1 MSNSER
7 GQELIQKYLE
17 ALASEA
23 EIAELEGLLATDPEV
38 AAGFAAAA
46 RLEAGLAG
54 YFRQQYKI
62 DQVAALLNAPEAPA
76 TPATGAAAEKTGD
89 PGEPRL
95 PPGSTFTPRLDR
107 MAEARRVT
115 GRKPRSESPRWKS
128 IAAAALVLIMGS
140 VAVWSIK
147 HGGEE
152 PFRLV
157 SGRLTV
163 AGREVTAIPENAI
176 FEAAGDD
183 AAIIEL
189 ANSVHIEL
197 AALTRATI
205 NRKSGRPVMVVKSGG
220 GDFHV
225 SRNPSDF
232 RVETTFGVVTSEGG
246 RFSLKIVEGRP
257 GPSSQPASI
266 PLPSLTVVVAEGSVT
281 VEHGGISTRLKAGQ
295 QRTFFSPT

>member
-23 EIAELEGLLATDPEV
+23 EIAELEGLLATDQEV
-38 AAGFAAAA
+38 AAAFAAAA

-62 DQVAALLNAPEAPA
+62 DQVAALLNAPETPAAPA
-76 TPATGAAAEKTGD
+76 SGAAAKNTGD
-89 PGEPRL
+89 PGEPHL

-128 IAAAALVLIMGS
+128 IAAAALVLILGS

-147 HGGEE
+147 RGGEE
-152 PFRLV
+152 QFRLV

-163 AGREVTAIPENAI
+163 AGPEVTAVPENAI
-176 FEAAGDD
+176 FEVAGDD
-183 AAIIEL
+183 AAIIEVG
-189 ANSVHIEL
+189 NGVRIEL
-197 AALTRATI
+197 AAATRATV
-205 NRKSGRPVMVVKSGG
+205 NRKSGRPVMVVKSGD

-232 RVETTFGVVTSEGG
+232 RVETTFGVVTSQGG